1 MYRLIGIN
9 AVSFVFAIIAN
20 LGLLFNMAN
29 RLSFSIAQPITIV
42 GWYLSS
48 FILIG
53 LVSAASYHL
62 PLSPGEDRALTQAFY
77 YAIMAAVLYFII
89 STLMIFT
96 VYGAYRGH
104 YDKAFKLTTSQRT
117 LMLQTISFLVYLL
130 GGAAVYHRIESWKF
144 LDALYWADFTLFTIG
159 IGADYAPKTH
169 LGRGL
174 LFPFAIGGILILG
187 LVVGSIRSLVL
198 ERGKKKLGARMVE
211 KKRQSVLKHMD
222 TKTGRA
228 RLHPISKEHSLSSE
242 GKSERDRRQAEFDLM
257 RKIQDHAAQKRRWT
271 SLCISAGAWL
281 ILWTIGAVVFWKA
294 ERNQEWSYFQS
305 LYFSYTSLLTIGY
318 GDFQPISNSGK
329 AFFVFWSLL
338 AVPTLTI
345 LISNMGDTVI
355 KGIHDVTL
363 YLGEFTVLPVEGNA
377 KQRFQRA
384 AAKLTK
390 GKEIG
395 GENVM
400 EEPPGFLSHKADG
413 DSEKQIDGG
422 GGGAGDH
429 LAEEYGNIE
438 LNEAKAARDRG
449 DKLGEDIHL
458 HQYLLV
464 QELRN
469 VMKHNKETPS
479 RKYTYDEWAWF
490 LKLIGE
496 DEAKSHLHR
505 PPSITTGKPSDT
517 DDSRSDSQKTE
528 KGDGQ
533 VRQWS
538 WLGSRSPLMGE
549 LDEAEWVLERLS
561 LQLEKMLKQQH
572 SKQNSDSNDKPAESR
587 SAKKTSEED
596 RIRKFKNTSLSSQED
611 PN

>member
-1 MYRLIGIN
+1 
-9 AVSFVFAIIAN
+9 
-20 LGLLFNMAN
+20 MAQ

-42 GWYLSS
+42 GWFFSS

-53 LVSAASYHL
+53 LVSAAAAYDM

-77 YAIMAAVLYFII
+77 YAIIAAVLYFFI
-89 STLMIFT
+89 SSLMIFT
-96 VYGAYRGH
+96 VYGAYKGH
-104 YDKAFKLTTSQRT
+104 YDKAFKLTMSQRT

-130 GGAAVYHRIESWKF
+130 GGAAVYHKIESWKF

-174 LFPFAIGGILILG
+174 LFPFAIGGIVILG

-198 ERGKKKLGARMVE
+198 ERGKKKLGARMVG
-211 KKRQSVLKHMD
+211 KKRQSVLKHM
-222 TKTGRA
+222 KKKGGGV
-228 RLHPISKEHSLSSE
+228 RLNPISKELSLSSD
-242 GKSERDRRQAEFDLM
+242 GNSERERRQAEFNLM
-257 RKIQDHAAQKRRWT
+257 RKIQDHAAKKRRWT
-271 SLCISAGAWL
+271 SLCISASAWF

-355 KGIHDVTL
+355 EGIHDLTL
-363 YLGEFTVLPVEGNA
+363 YLGEFTILPIEGSP
-377 KQRFQRA
+377 KQRLQRA
-384 AAKLTK
+384 ATKVTK
-390 GKEIG
+390 GKVTG
-395 GENVM
+395 SENVM
-400 EEPPGFLSHKADG
+400 EEPPGILSHKVDG
-413 DSEKQIDGG
+413 DSEKQTDAP

-429 LAEEYGNIE
+429 LAEEYANAE
-438 LNEAKAARDRG
+438 LDEAKAARRRG
-449 DKLGEDIHL
+449 DKIGEDIHL

-469 VMKHNKETPS
+469 VMKHSKENPP

-496 DEAKSHLHR
+496 DEAKSQLHR
-505 PPSITTGKPSDT
+505 APSITTGKPSDS
-517 DDSRSDSQKTE
+517 DRSRLDSQKTE
-528 KGDGQ
+528 KGDDS

-538 WLGSRSPLMGE
+538 WLGGRSPLMGE

-561 LQLEKMLKQQH
+561 RQLEKMLKQQH
-572 SKQNSDSNDKPAESR
+572 SQQKSNPNDKPAS
-587 SAKKTSEED
+587 SHSSSKASEED
-596 RIRKFKNTSLSSQED
+596 
-611 PN
+611 